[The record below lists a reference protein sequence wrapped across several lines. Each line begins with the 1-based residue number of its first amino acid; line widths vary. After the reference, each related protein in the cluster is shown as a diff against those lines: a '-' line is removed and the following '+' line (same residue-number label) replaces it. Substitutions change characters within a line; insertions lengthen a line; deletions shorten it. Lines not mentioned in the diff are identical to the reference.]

1 MTVWPSDHIIIEE
14 QEGYFTQLAERAAAE
29 LAMPAR

>member
-1 MTVWPSDHIIIEE
+1 MTAWPSDHIIIE
-14 QEGYFTQLAERAAAE
+14 EGYFTQLAERAAAE